1 MFFQK
6 LIKTILFICLTVLIT
21 TNSFAQFSSLMK
33 EAEKVKKETNKIN
46 NEAKK
51 VNTNSSGNS
60 RSTGNANSNSTSS
73 TASNASSTANGQ
85 NNWYISIQT
94 GAGKEGT
101 KEQPA
106 KEIAAI
112 AAKLKPGD
120 VIHIAEGV
128 YKGKTDMSSDI
139 ITVPV
144 SIIGGDSTDFSKRD
158 PWGAHKTILSGVN
171 GYMKSETTSR
181 LAINASKTFKN
192 HADEVLIDGLIIDN
206 GDRNFYL
213 TKTKDKYIKR
223 KASPTEGFNPTPDTP
238 GIEIDMGTDANVV
251 VRNCVFT
258 NIAASQGVLDVQV
271 GKNSRVTIE
280 NNLFV
285 NNTGEAVY
293 AKTAWQAAD
302 GHPQYFIKNNTM
314 LFNSKYDEASTNHG
328 GNAIKVD
335 ERIILTAE
343 NNIFA
348 FNDNGG
354 VDNIKKCKAI
364 TLQNNLFTANKLYD
378 YREYNTAMT
387 VTDMADYADLAQAK
401 NNNSSTIKIPVSTE
415 WANVYMSRVLP
426 DRASID
432 AGSTTP
438 NSGINALRSM
448 LGLPQQGTSV
458 GAMSE
463 VWLNRI
469 DLKDALKAGL
479 QTYDGRGCSKP

>member
-144 SIIGGDSTDFSKRD
+144 SIIGGYS
-158 PWGAHKTILSGVN
+158 
-171 GYMKSETTSR
+171 
-181 LAINASKTFKN
+181 
-192 HADEVLIDGLIIDN
+192 
-206 GDRNFYL
+206 
-213 TKTKDKYIKR
+213 
-223 KASPTEGFNPTPDTP
+223 NP
-238 GIEIDMGTDANVV
+238 V
-251 VRNCVFT
+251 
-258 NIAASQGVLDVQV
+258 
-271 GKNSRVTIE
+271 
-280 NNLFV
+280 
-285 NNTGEAVY
+285 
-293 AKTAWQAAD
+293 
-302 GHPQYFIKNNTM
+302 
-314 LFNSKYDEASTNHG
+314 
-328 GNAIKVD
+328 
-335 ERIILTAE
+335 
-343 NNIFA
+343 
-348 FNDNGG
+348 
-354 VDNIKKCKAI
+354 
-364 TLQNNLFTANKLYD
+364 
-378 YREYNTAMT
+378 
-387 VTDMADYADLAQAK
+387 
-401 NNNSSTIKIPVSTE
+401 
-415 WANVYMSRVLP
+415 
-426 DRASID
+426 
-432 AGSTTP
+432 
-438 NSGINALRSM
+438 
-448 LGLPQQGTSV
+448 
-458 GAMSE
+458 
-463 VWLNRI
+463 
-469 DLKDALKAGL
+469 
-479 QTYDGRGCSKP
+479 